1 MLPRHSFQFA
11 PQLAGLALATLSA
24 HAALGA
30 QKAPAKAVV
39 KRAMA
44 RPTAAAAAAPVDGG
58 KVFSTTCAACHQLTG
73 EGLEEK
79 YPPLVGSEW
88 VVGSDARLIRV
99 ILQGLV
105 GPVDV
110 AGQTFAGAMPAWGGV
125 LKDPEIA
132 AVATY
137 VRSAWGN
144 KAAPITAATVTAI
157 RNATASRKTPWAAP
171 EIAQVPSL
179 VK

>member
-1 MLPRHSFQFA
+1 MSHRSPFNLA
-11 PQLAGLALATLSA
+11 LLAGLILVVSA
-24 HAALGA
+24 GRFTVGA
-30 QKAPAKAVV
+30 QKAKAKAPT
-39 KRAMA
+39 KRA
-44 RPTAAAAAAPVDGG
+44 AAQGAVASAPIDGS
-58 KVFSTTCAACHQLTG
+58 KMFSVTCAACHQVSG

-88 VVGSDARLIRV
+88 VTGSDARMVRI
-99 ILQGLV
+99 ILQGLS

-110 AGQTFAGAMPAWGGV
+110 AGQAFDGAMPAWGGV

-132 AVATY
+132 AIATY

-144 KAAPITAATVTAI
+144 KAAPITAATVAAI
-157 RNATASRKTPWAAP
+157 RNATSSRKTPWTAP
-171 EIAQVPSL
+171 EIAQVPAL

>member
-1 MLPRHSFQFA
+1 M
-11 PQLAGLALATLSA
+11 
-24 HAALGA
+24 
-30 QKAPAKAVV
+30 
-39 KRAMA
+39 
-44 RPTAAAAAAPVDGG
+44 
-58 KVFSTTCAACHQLTG
+58 FSVTCAACHQVSG

-88 VVGSDARLIRV
+88 VTGSDARMVRI
-99 ILQGLV
+99 ILQGLS

-110 AGQTFAGAMPAWGGV
+110 AGQAFDGAMPAWGGV

-132 AVATY
+132 AIATY

-144 KAAPITAATVTAI
+144 KAAPITAATVAAI
-157 RNATASRKTPWAAP
+157 RNATSSRKTPWTAP
-171 EIAQVPSL
+171 EIAQVPAL

>member
-1 MLPRHSFQFA
+1 MSHRSPFTPAL
-11 PQLAGLALATLSA
+11 LAGLILVVSA
-24 HAALGA
+24 GRFTAGA
-30 QKAPAKAVV
+30 QKASAKPGAKRAAAKAPP
-39 KRAMA
+39 ASA
-44 RPTAAAAAAPVDGG
+44 SIDGS
-58 KVFSTTCAACHQLTG
+58 KMFSVTCAACHQLTG

-88 VVGSDARLIRV
+88 VTGSDARMVRI
-99 ILQGLV
+99 ILQGLS

-110 AGQTFAGAMPAWGGV
+110 AGQAYDGAMPAWGGV

-132 AVATY
+132 AIATY

-144 KAAPITAATVTAI
+144 KAAPITAATVAAI
-157 RNATASRKTPWAAP
+157 RNATSSRKTPWTAP
-171 EIAQVPSL
+171 EIAQIPPF

>member
-1 MLPRHSFQFA
+1 MPHRYSFTLA
-11 PQLAGLALATLSA
+11 LAGLLIAGSGAG
-24 HAALGA
+24 HILGA
-30 QKAPAKAVV
+30 QKAPAKATA
-39 KRAMA
+39 KRAVA
-44 RPTAAAAAAPVDGG
+44 KPAATAAAPVDGS
-58 KVFSTTCAACHQLTG
+58 KMFSTTCAACHQLTG

-79 YPPLVGSEW
+79 YPPLAGSEW
-88 VVGSDARLIRV
+88 VVGSDARLVRI
-99 ILQGLV
+99 ILQGMM

-110 AGQTFAGAMPAWGGV
+110 AGQAFDGAMPAWGGV

-144 KAAPITAATVTAI
+144 KAAPITAATVAAI
-157 RNATASRKTPWAAP
+157 RNATSSRKTPWTAP
-171 EIAQVPSL
+171 EIAPVPAL

>member
-1 MLPRHSFQFA
+1 MLQRHPFQFV
-11 PQLAGLALATLSA
+11 PHLAVLALATLCA
-24 HAALGA
+24 HASLGA
-30 QKAPAKAVV
+30 QKAPAKATA
-39 KRAMA
+39 KRAVA
-44 RPTAAAAAAPVDGG
+44 KPTAAAAPVDGTRM
-58 KVFSTTCAACHQLTG
+58 FSTTCAACHQLTG
-73 EGLEEK
+73 EGLEER

-88 VVGSDARLIRV
+88 VVGSDARLVRI
-99 ILQGLV
+99 ILQGMM

-110 AGQTFAGAMPAWGGV
+110 AGQAFDGAMPAWGGV

-144 KAAPITAATVTAI
+144 KAAPITAATVAAI
-157 RNATASRKTPWAAP
+157 RNATSSRKTPWTAP
-171 EIAQVPSL
+171 EIAQVPAL